1 MPALESG
8 VLAPAINLP
17 FLDGRR
23 FSLKDSLKG
32 GPAVV
37 AFFKV
42 SCPVC
47 QLAFPYLERIF
58 KAYGQGAKVTFV
70 GVSQDSAADTKA
82 FSSEFGISFSMLLDE
97 KSKYPASNAYALT
110 NVPTIFLIS
119 ADGEIKSSIVGW
131 SKPEMEQL
139 SQKLARLSG
148 QAVQRIFLPGD
159 QVPEYKPG

>member
-8 VLAPAINLP
+8 VLAPQISLS

-32 GPAVV
+32 GPVVV

-47 QLAFPYLERIF
+47 QFAFPYLERMF
-58 KAYGQGAKVTFV
+58 KAYGQRARVTFV
-70 GVSQDSAADTKA
+70 GVSQDNAADTKT
-82 FSSEFGISFSMLLDE
+82 FSSEFGISFPMLLDE
-97 KSKYPASNAYALT
+97 KGKYPASNAYALT
-110 NVPTIFLIS
+110 NVPSIFLIA

-131 SKPEMEQL
+131 SKPGMEQF

-148 QAVQRIFLPGD
+148 QVVQGIFLAGEE
-159 QVPEYKPG
+159 VPEYKPG